1 MKKIINKSPLKRLT
15 DAEKKAQEKKS
26 NSTTV
31 VKGAKPG
38 YGAIVSQSNSSKA
51 AGAQLVTKKITPAK
65 PAETKTV
72 YTPPKHTAAGDKAYA
87 NMTQAEKNA
96 ADARYR
102 RKNTKKVIVKPAEDE
117 KIEDEA
123 PQNNASDN
131 SSDLNSTKVEET
143 QKQGTTAIDVRG
155 DNRKIKVAIRESA
168 NAAKNIAKFEEKAKN
183 TTNLKKKAKFEAKA
197 AGNKTKLQYNQ
208 EVLGHAEEAGRQGST
223 GNRMV
228 TTSKDISNARITAQ
242 NKDLID
248 GGNSQSSFNNDFS
261 APKVTDAAIVEPAKT
276 TGTTSPKAASID
288 DVKASAKAA
297 DTEMQKRYAKKD
309 GAKKDGATSRGAVE
323 IDHEGL
329 QKSSSAAKMVKS
341 SVLKMFKPG
350 SFKMG
355 GFGSK
360 SKK

>member
-1 MKKIINKSPLKRLT
+1 MKKIIKKSPLKELT
-15 DAEKKAQEKKS
+15 DAEKKAKEKKS

-155 DNRKIKVAIRESA
+155 DNRKIKVATRESA

-197 AGNKTKLQYNQ
+197 AGNRTKLQYNQ

-242 NKDLID
+242 NKDLVD
-248 GGNSQSSFNNDFS
+248 GGNSQSSSNNGFS
-261 APKVTDAAIVEPAKT
+261 APKEAVPVNT
-276 TGTTSPKAASID
+276 TETTSLKAASID
-288 DVKASAKAA
+288 EVKASAKAA

-309 GAKKDGATSRGAVE
+309 VAKKDGATSRGAVE